1 MVSSKS
7 AMPKIPPS
15 AAVESDHWFTG
26 MRKSLKITTQ
36 IRTSKSST
44 ASLQQSLLLCR
55 RMRHGSFFQARIC
68 GGANPLFRLR
78 LLAEHHL
85 SRKRPNGVPGDMH
98 RPDPKEWPQHVQ
110 GE

>member
-36 IRTSKSST
+36 IET
-44 ASLQQSLLLCR
+44 
-55 RMRHGSFFQARIC
+55 
-68 GGANPLFRLR
+68 
-78 LLAEHHL
+78 
-85 SRKRPNGVPGDMH
+85 
-98 RPDPKEWPQHVQ
+98 
-110 GE
+110 